1 MTTMPKTSR
10 WKYGFKRWIVI
21 GLFALAGVLA
31 FAGPRWFGPLKPI
44 IPTVTLASEEIWP
57 GARIVPAFAIGGFS
71 FPGVPFSNTILAI
84 LLADLALILVAVFIV
99 RPYVRGSNPVPSK
112 PYAALEML
120 MDYFWSL
127 VKDSVGAKWAWR
139 VFPIVITIFLL
150 ILTANLTKMIP
161 GFETVGWLKEA
172 EAPGAKVYPAVQIA
186 GEVYGLDGVKPKN
199 TATDAEKAAYEA
211 RPKYELVPFL
221 RGAATDINFPAS
233 LAVFTVAC
241 IFVFGVWSQKGA
253 FFGKYFPI
261 GRVVSVP
268 MFGAIDLLVG
278 VLEFALEFV
287 KIISLTL
294 RLFGNIFA
302 GGLIL
307 LIIGSLTVV
316 LFPSILAAF
325 ELFVGTIQAYVFALL
340 ALIFIQMAMAAH
352 GGEKDAGH

>member
-1 MTTMPKTSR
+1 MTTTIKTIK

-21 GLFALAGVLA
+21 GLFVLAGV
-31 FAGPRWFGPLKPI
+31 FGFVGPRWFGPFKPI
-44 IPTVTLASEEIWP
+44 IPTVALASEEIWP
-57 GARIVPAFAIGGFS
+57 GARIIPAFTIGGFS
-71 FPGVPFSNTILAI
+71 FPGVPFSNSILAI
-84 LLADLALILVAVFIV
+84 LLADLVLILIAVFIV

-112 PYAALEML
+112 PYAAFEML
-120 MDYFWSL
+120 MDYFWNL

-150 ILTANLTKMIP
+150 ILTANLTKMVP

-172 EAPGAKVYPAVQIA
+172 EGTGAKAYPAVQIV
-186 GEVYGLDGVKPKN
+186 GDVYGLDGVKPN
-199 TATDAEKAAYEA
+199 DNATDAEKAAYEA

-233 LAVFTVAC
+233 LAVFAVVC
-241 IFVFGVWSQKGA
+241 IFVFGVWAQKGR
-253 FFGKYFPI
+253 FFEKYFPL
-261 GRVVSVP
+261 GRVISVP
-268 MFGAIDLLVG
+268 VFGAIDLVVG
-278 VLEFALEFV
+278 ILEFLLEFV
-287 KIISLTL
+287 KVISLTL

-316 LFPSILAAF
+316 LVPGVLAVF